1 MNNKRL
7 AVFALILAAAL
18 AAMPAVAQDH
28 SRGWE
33 NGAVVQVTEVHVK
46 DGMFNAYINDLNNV
60 WRKFLEAQMEA
71 GDVLDYGMYANASAR
86 EGEPDLYLTV
96 TFKNWAA
103 FDRGVE
109 YFENLSD
116 ELMGGAEAMRNAN
129 IDRGALRTLGST
141 YNLQE
146 IKFKD

>member
-1 MNNKRL
+1 MNNKRIVL
-7 AVFALILAAAL
+7 LALILAAAL
-18 AAMPAVAQDH
+18 TAMPAIAQDH

-33 NGAVVQVTEVHVK
+33 QGNVVQVTEVDVK

-60 WRKFLEAQMEA
+60 WRKFLEAQMED
-71 GDVLDYGMYANASAR
+71 GDVVSYGMYANVNAR

-116 ELMGGAEAMRNAN
+116 EILGGMEETRTAN
-129 IDRGALRTLGST
+129 VNRGELRTLGST